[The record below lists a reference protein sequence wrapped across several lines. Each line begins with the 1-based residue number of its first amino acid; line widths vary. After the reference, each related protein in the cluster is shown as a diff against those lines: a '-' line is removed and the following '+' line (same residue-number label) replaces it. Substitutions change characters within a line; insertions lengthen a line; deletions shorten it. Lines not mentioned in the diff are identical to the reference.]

1 VFHCIRTKL
10 YWFIVIVNLPGIG
23 MLRTSDTEL
32 IFLNGLKFG
41 TTRKANDNSKTW
53 KKDNKSFLL
62 MIHYKQ
68 TYDDNIFP

>member
-1 VFHCIRTKL
+1 
-10 YWFIVIVNLPGIG
+10 